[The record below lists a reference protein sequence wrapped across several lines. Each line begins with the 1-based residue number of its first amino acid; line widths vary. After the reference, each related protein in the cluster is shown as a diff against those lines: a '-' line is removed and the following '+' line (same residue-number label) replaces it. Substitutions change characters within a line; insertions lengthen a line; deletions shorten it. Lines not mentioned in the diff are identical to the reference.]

1 VWPTLETLRAPLD
14 LVLRNLIDNAVK
26 HHDREDGLVRVAG
39 SEGAS
44 DFEISISDDGPGIA
58 TKHCE
63 AILLPFRK
71 LAEHTDGQGMG
82 LAVVSRTLE
91 LLGGRLAVLS
101 CPHGGRG
108 ATFRVTWP
116 KTITC

>member
-1 VWPTLETLRAPLD
+1 
-14 LVLRNLIDNAVK
+14 
-26 HHDREDGLVRVAG
+26 
-39 SEGAS
+39 
-44 DFEISISDDGPGIA
+44 
-58 TKHCE
+58 
-63 AILLPFRK
+63 
-71 LAEHTDGQGMG
+71 MG
-82 LAVVSRTLE
+82 LAVVGRTLE